1 MSEKRWFSTC
11 SYSVRLVLL
20 IGAAFLLLLSGCG
33 SVKSVQAPDKEQPK
47 AVTTAVN
54 QAKAAPVAVE
64 RETSEG
70 IVIGEE
76 NVATHTNSWKA
87 IPYAKPPVGALRWK
101 VPQPAEKRSQPL
113 KTDKF
118 CEICPQYFDHDRN
131 PATAQVIR
139 GNEDCLYMNIWS
151 PKNATGNLPV
161 FFWIH
166 GGGNSIQWPLLSLQ
180 DGGILANRGNM
191 VVITVNYRLGHMGF
205 LSHPALKTGD
215 AAGDSGNFAIL
226 DLIAALKWVQANI
239 KNFGGD
245 PGNVTIA
252 GESAGGQNVFCLV
265 SSPMAQGLFHR
276 AISQSG
282 VIRPST
288 PQEGAAHFNGIL
300 AKLMVKEGKAADEK
314 TAASRL
320 ASMPAK
326 DVEAYMR
333 SKTPQDFLEMHPEG
347 KAAGMIRFP
356 TAFSDGKVLPV
367 DFYAALGSGDYN
379 KVPMIMGT
387 NKEEVKLFLRSFP
400 PFDGWRQDH
409 SLFQEPAKMEFYDLA
424 AKYMSDGWKVMAVD
438 QPARIMRDN
447 EGQPFIFTYQ
457 FMWGADGAKN
467 NVINPPFNTILGAC
481 HAMEIDF
488 VFGTEK
494 ASLGALVFNDKNKPG
509 RVALSNA
516 MMDYW
521 STFARTG
528 NPNKEGSGLPKWSP
542 WSNIQGFPKTL
553 LLDADLEKAKITMG
567 RSELTQEMIEAALK
581 AEPRQKDVQPFYN
594 ASPYKRR

>member
-1 MSEKRWFSTC
+1 MLEKRRFSVHP
-11 SYSVRLVLL
+11 YSRRFIVVMC
-20 IGAAFLLLLSGCG
+20 AAFLLLVGCG
-33 SVKSVQAPDKEQPK
+33 GVKSVQTSDSQQLK
-47 AVTTAVN
+47 A
-54 QAKAAPVAVE
+54 KAPVAVE
-64 RETSEG
+64 RATTEG

-76 NVATHTNSWKA
+76 NAATQTNSWKA
-87 IPYAKPPVGALRWK
+87 IPYAKPPVGNLRWRA
-101 VPQPAEKRSQPL
+101 PQAPDKRSTPL

-118 CEICPQYFDHDRN
+118 CQICPQYIDHDRN
-131 PATAQVIR
+131 PATAQVVL

-151 PKNATGNLPV
+151 PQNATGNLPV

-166 GGGNSIQWPLLSLQ
+166 GGGNSIQWPLLSMQ

-191 VVITVNYRLGHMGF
+191 VVITLNYRLGPMGF

-215 AAGDSGNFAIL
+215 VLGDSGNFAIL

-265 SSPMAQGLFHR
+265 SSPMAKGLFHK
-276 AISQSG
+276 AISESG

-288 PQEGAAHFNGIL
+288 PAEGATHINGIL
-300 AKLMVKEGKAADEK
+300 AKLMVKEGRAADEK
-314 TAASRL
+314 VAAALL
-320 ASMPAK
+320 AAMSAK
-326 DVEAYMR
+326 DVETYLR
-333 SKTPQDFLEMHPEG
+333 SKQAADFLEMYPEG

-356 TAFSDGKVLPV
+356 TGFSDGNVLPV
-367 DFYAALGSGDYN
+367 DFYAALAGGNYN

-387 NKEEVKLFLRSFP
+387 NKEESKLFLRPVP
-400 PFDGWRQDH
+400 PFGAWYKDQ
-409 SLFQEPAKMEFYDLA
+409 SLFQDPAKGELYNLV
-424 AKYMSDGWKVMAVD
+424 AKYQSDGWKVMAVD

-457 FMWGADGAKN
+457 FMWGAGGAQN
-467 NVINPPFNTILGAC
+467 NVMNPPLNFLLGAC

-494 ASLGALVFNDKNKPG
+494 ASLGAYAFNEKNKPG

-521 STFARTG
+521 SWFALTG
-528 NPNKEGSGLPKWSP
+528 NPNKDKSGLPKWSP
-542 WSNIQGFPKTL
+542 WSNIKGFPKTI
-553 LLDADLEKAKITMG
+553 LLDADLEKIKITMT
-567 RSELTQEMIEAALK
+567 RTELTEDAILEALK
-581 AEPRQKDVQPFYN
+581 AEPRQKEIQPFWD
-594 ASPYKRR
+594 ASPFKKR